1 MGREGLGAGG
11 GPIYDGNQEL
21 VGDHDYTGEKTSWN
35 YTDGREYAR
44 TRKNECK
51 PEWLNLRFVI

>member
-1 MGREGLGAGG
+1 MGVGEGSG

-35 YTDGREYAR
+35 YTDGRDNAL

-51 PEWLNLRFVI
+51 SEWLNRRFVI